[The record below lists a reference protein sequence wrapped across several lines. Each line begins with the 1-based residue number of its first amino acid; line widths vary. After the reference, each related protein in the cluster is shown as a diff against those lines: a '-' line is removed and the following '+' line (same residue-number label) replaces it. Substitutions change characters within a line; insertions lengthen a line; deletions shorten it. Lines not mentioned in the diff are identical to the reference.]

1 MTAHFAELVD
11 HEAAGRPEPLGHM
24 VVQEFLY
31 DVLDLFSTL
40 ASMRIGRP
48 DVLKFRAKQLRSLRD
63 VSGNRLFSS
72 HNSDNN
78 YSSQSHFRENV
89 ERPYVFSR

>member
-1 MTAHFAELVD
+1 
-11 HEAAGRPEPLGHM
+11 
-24 VVQEFLY
+24 
-31 DVLDLFSTL
+31 
-40 ASMRIGRP
+40 
-48 DVLKFRAKQLRSLRD
+48 VLKFRAKQLRSLRD